1 MAIFAKDQNDRT
13 DGRSAA
19 QNGEGVLS
27 LVGVGMK
34 VTGDIETSGVVK
46 IEGTVDGCIRN
57 ARQVLLGRQGEIT
70 GDIRARDVVLGG
82 RVCGTI
88 YASERVEVQ
97 GTASVLG
104 DIQTKSIVVLEGA
117 RVNGAV
123 KMDASASSNSSGD
136 DEDADAPMPAVAVMR

>member
-70 GDIRARDVVLGG
+70 GDVHAR
-82 RVCGTI
+82 
-88 YASERVEVQ
+88 ERVEVQ
-97 GTASVLG
+97 GTSSVHG
-104 DIQTKSIVVLEGA
+104 DIHTKTIVVLEGA
-117 RVNGAV
+117 RINGAV
-123 KMDASASSNSSGD
+123 KMDDSAVVDDRD
-136 DEDADAPMPAVAVMR
+136 DESEAVSTPAVAVMR

>member
-27 LVGVGMK
+27 LVGVGMR

-70 GDIRARDVVLGG
+70 GDVHARDVVIGG
-82 RVCGTI
+82 RVTGNV

-97 GTASVLG
+97 GTSSVHG
-104 DIQTKSIVVLEGA
+104 DIHTKTIVVLEGA
-117 RVNGAV
+117 RINGAV
-123 KMDASASSNSSGD
+123 KMDDSAIVD
-136 DEDADAPMPAVAVMR
+136 DRDEESESVAAPAVAVMR